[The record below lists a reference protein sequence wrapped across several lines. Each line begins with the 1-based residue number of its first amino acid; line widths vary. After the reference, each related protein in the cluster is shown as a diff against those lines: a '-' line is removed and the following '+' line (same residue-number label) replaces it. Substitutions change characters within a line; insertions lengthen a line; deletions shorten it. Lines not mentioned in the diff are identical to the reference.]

1 MIFTPRV
8 DPVFGLYVKL
18 LLGMG
23 LVFQMPMLMFVLARL
38 GLVTARFLLRNIKYA
53 VLGIFIV
60 AAVITPDGS
69 PVNQAL
75 VAVPMMALYMI
86 GVAVAWLFG
95 KRDRDE
101 DSVTA

>member
-1 MIFTPRV
+1 
-8 DPVFGLYVKL
+8 
-18 LLGMG
+18 
-23 LVFQMPMLMFVLARL
+23 VFQMPVLMFVLARL

-75 VAVPMMALYMI
+75 VAVPMMGLYMV
-86 GVAVAWLFG
+86 GVLVAWLFG
-95 KRDRDE
+95 KTERIDDG
-101 DSVTA
+101 STA